1 MYQRSSTL
9 YGFFCKSPAVWAAIQ
24 RQTSVQPLD
33 HTCTAAAT
41 YWHTNTHTHTVGPRL
56 NICPACPDS
65 PFWTLIAASNMKTH
79 THIYTHILWK
89 RWLCRYFVTP
99 DGDVTAHSSINGQLP
114 FSWRSSQRWGTTQAR
129 LHKTGNFWKLQTFD
143 FVQFFFFK
151 IKNTRAQEQGGT
163 EEWVYLLWCKL
174 QSYCMFD
181 FLVKGE
187 LILAWLAN

>member
-114 FSWRSSQRWGTTQAR
+114 FHGGQAR
-129 LHKTGNFWKLQTFD
+129 DEGPHKPDYTKLQFSQNQFLENCRLLTLCNFSFSKSKTQEHKSKEGLKSGFICSDVSYNRIACLTF
-143 FVQFFFFK
+143 
-151 IKNTRAQEQGGT
+151 
-163 EEWVYLLWCKL
+163 
-174 QSYCMFD
+174 
-181 FLVKGE
+181 
-187 LILAWLAN
+187 WLKESWY